1 MKEKIIRSLVVALM
15 FLLTVIIVQYLSQSW
30 KNFK

>member
-15 FLLTVIIVQYLSQSW
+15 FLLTVIIVQYLSQG
-30 KNFK
+30 